1 MSEPLVSVKMITY
14 NHAPYIA
21 QAIEGVLMQKTSFRF
36 ELVIGEDCST
46 DGTREIVFDYK
57 KRYPEIIRVITSE
70 KNVGARK
77 NSLRTDEACKG
88 KYIALCE
95 GDDYWL
101 RVDKLQMQ
109 VDYLEEHEEVGLVHS
124 EINLINLF
132 QGTTINRY
140 HESKNAVNVEQEVS
154 DLSYEILLGRYLVRT
169 CTVCMRKDLSQKIK
183 DGNPEIFRTE
193 RFILG
198 DTPFWLEMSKITGFH
213 YIDETLA
220 AYRKH
225 KGGVSGL
232 EDSFKYVNFEISVL
246 DMLVYYIEK
255 FQYADKVLAKYLDIK
270 TNNILGFTF
279 DNMDS
284 KLAQR
289 ARKIRGKLS
298 PKLMILYWGSTNKL
312 ANLLF
317 APFVQMKRSCK
328 RC

>member
-1 MSEPLVSVKMITY
+1 MSEPLVSVKMLTY

-46 DGTREIVFDYK
+46 DGTREIVYDYA
-57 KRYPEIIRVITSE
+57 KRYPNIIRVITSDE
-70 KNVGARK
+70 NVGAKK
-77 NSLRTDEACKG
+77 NSLRTDEACIG
-88 KYIALCE
+88 KYIAWCE
-95 GDDYWL
+95 GDDFWL
-101 RVDKLQMQ
+101 RDDKLQMQ
-109 VDYLEEHEEVGLVHS
+109 VDYLEEHKEVGLAHG
-124 EINLINLF
+124 EINWLNLF
-132 QGTTINRY
+132 EGTMIEKY
-140 HESKNAVNVEQEVS
+140 HESKKTVNAKQVG
-154 DLSYEILLGRYLVRT
+154 DLTYDILLGRYLVRT
-169 CTVCMRKDLSQKIK
+169 CTVCMRKDLYQKVK
-183 DGNPEIFRTE
+183 DGNPEIFKTE
-193 RFILG
+193 RFLLG
-198 DTPFWLEMSKITGFH
+198 DTPLWLEMSKISGFH
-213 YIDETLA
+213 YIDVTLA

-232 EDSFKYVNFEISVL
+232 HDSFKYVDFEISVL

-255 FQYADKVLAKYLDIK
+255 FQYTDKVLAKYLDIK

-312 ANLLF
+312 ANLLL